1 MITFYH
7 GSYMEVQ
14 QPLAK
19 ASRRNLDFGQ
29 GFYLTNIKE
38 QAEAWAAI
46 IASRKGRNIK
56 PVVSV
61 FRFDEEHAR
70 LDGVRYI

>member
-7 GSYMEVQ
+7 GSYTEVQ

-19 ASRRNLDFGQ
+19 AGRRNLDFGQ

-46 IASRKGRNIK
+46 IASRKGRDVK
-56 PVVSV
+56 PVIDHHL
-61 FRFDEEHAR
+61 RFIESYSPDLEDE
-70 LDGVRYI
+70 G